1 MEDFVPIFAIFAVF
15 GTITAIIVGPTYFK
29 SRERREMQA
38 TVRAAIDKGQPL
50 PPEVIDALSTEATR
64 NIPSRTRDIRRGV
77 IWLAVGIGMAA
88 FSLINDLRGFGGDD
102 WSDGGHTNF
111 DGGLLGLAAIPITIG
126 LAFIVLS
133 FFNKNKD

>member
-1 MEDFVPIFAIFAVF
+1 MEDFIPIFAIFAVF
-15 GTITAIIVGPTYFK
+15 GSITAIVVGPSWLK
-29 SRERREMQA
+29 SRERREVQA

-50 PPEVIDALSTEATR
+50 PPEVIEALSHEATR
-64 NIPSRTRDIRRGV
+64 NITSRSRDIRRGI

-88 FSLINDLRGFGGDD
+88 FSMVNELTGSGDNWDNNGPDFG
-102 WSDGGHTNF
+102 
-111 DGGLLGLAAIPITIG
+111 GGLLGLAAIPITVG

>member
-1 MEDFVPIFAIFAVF
+1 MQDFIPLFAIFAVF

-29 SRERREMQA
+29 SRERQEMQA

-50 PPEVIDALSTEATR
+50 PPEVIEALGKEATR
-64 NIPSRTRDIRRGV
+64 NIPSRSRDIRRGI

-88 FSLINDLRGFGGDD
+88 FSLINDLRGFGDD
-102 WSDGGHTNF
+102 WNDGPNF

>member
-1 MEDFVPIFAIFAVF
+1 MEDFIPIFAIFAVF
-15 GTITAIIVGPTYFK
+15 GSITAIVVGPTWLK

-38 TVRAAIDKGQPL
+38 TVRAAIDKGQSL
-50 PPEVIDALSTEATR
+50 PPEVIEALSHEATR
-64 NIPSRTRDIRRGV
+64 NIASRSRDIRRGI

-88 FSLINDLRGFGGDD
+88 FSLINDLTGDGD
-102 WSDGGHTNF
+102 SWDGNGPNI
-111 DGGLLGLAAIPITIG
+111 DGSLLGIAAIPVTVG

>member
-15 GTITAIIVGPTYFK
+15 GTITAIIVGPTYLK
-29 SRERREMQA
+29 SKERREMQA

-50 PPEVIDALSTEATR
+50 PPEVIDALGKEATK

-77 IWLAVGIGMAA
+77 IWLATGIGIAA
-88 FSLINDLRGFGGDD
+88 FGAVNDIPWGNDGWDAGHNFG
-102 WSDGGHTNF
+102 
-111 DGGLLGLAAIPITIG
+111 GGLLGIACIPITIG

>member
-1 MEDFVPIFAIFAVF
+1 MEDSRRSDRRLSVF
-15 GTITAIIVGPTYFK
+15 GAITAIIFGPAYLK

-50 PPEVIDALSTEATR
+50 PPEVIEALSKEATTQHPVAHPR
-64 NIPSRTRDIRRGV
+64 HPPRHHLAGRRHRHRRLQPDQRHA
-77 IWLAVGIGMAA
+77 LASATTTGDGP
-88 FSLINDLRGFGGDD
+88 NFG
-102 WSDGGHTNF
+102 
-111 DGGLLGLAAIPITIG
+111 GGLLGIAAIPVTIG

>member
-1 MEDFVPIFAIFAVF
+1 MEDFIPLFAIFAVF
-15 GTITAIIVGPTYFK
+15 GTITAIIVGPTYLK
-29 SRERREMQA
+29 SKERQEMQA

-50 PPEVIDALSTEATR
+50 PPEVIDALGREATK
-64 NIPSRTRDIRRGV
+64 NIPSRTRDIRRGI

-88 FSLINDLRGFGGDD
+88 FSLINDLRGFGDD
-102 WSDGGHTNF
+102 WNDGPNF
-111 DGGLLGLAAIPITIG
+111 DGGLLGMAAIPITIG

>member
-1 MEDFVPIFAIFAVF
+1 MEDFIPIFAIFAVF
-15 GTITAIIVGPTYFK
+15 GSITAIIVGPTYFK

-50 PPEVIDALSTEATR
+50 PPEVIDALSTEATK
-64 NIPSRTRDIRRGV
+64 NIPSRRRDIRRGI

-88 FSLINDLRGFGGDD
+88 FSLINDLRGFGDD
-102 WSDGGHTNF
+102 WNDGPNF
-111 DGGLLGLAAIPITIG
+111 DGGLLGMAAIPITIG

>member
-1 MEDFVPIFAIFAVF
+1 MEDFIPIFAIFAVF
-15 GTITAIIVGPTYFK
+15 GSITAIIVGPTYFK

-50 PPEVIDALSTEATR
+50 PPEVIDALSTEATK
-64 NIPSRTRDIRRGV
+64 NIPSRSRDIRRGI

-88 FSLINDLRGFGGDD
+88 FSLINDLRGFGDD
-102 WSDGGHTNF
+102 WNDGPNF
-111 DGGLLGLAAIPITIG
+111 DGGLLGLAAIPVTIG